1 MYLWGF
7 RSWSWCLAAVFLWFR
22 LACFRPSPEPGHR
35 LCSAEF
41 LRCLLYSVHRLIAS
55 ILEPGSREKVSLM
68 LPFIFNMQSESVS
81 RSVVRLFATPWTV
94 VHQASLSMDKNTR
107 VGCHSLLQSIFPAPG
122 LNPGLPYCRPILYHL
137 SHQESP
143 FFFNIKYSNLEL
155 LCGGMMGIQ

>member
-55 ILEPGSREKVSLM
+55 ILEPGSRENVSLM
-68 LPFIFNMQSESVS
+68 LPFIFNMKSESVS
-81 RSVVRLFATPWTV
+81 RSVVSDSLQPHGLWFN
-94 VHQASLSMDKNTR
+94 QASLSMDKNTR

-137 SHQESP
+137 SHQGSP
-143 FFFNIKYSNLEL
+143 FFFLI
-155 LCGGMMGIQ
+155 